1 MYESVHLLLR
11 RPCRHAPTAGAS
23 SVHVYVHYACGCVC
37 VRSDDVSSQE
47 ALDYHEALANN
58 IIQELLHRARLKAD
72 QLTSRS
78 TAERDADAAAAHTL
92 TSSESV
98 AEVSKTNKV
107 NIQLEG
113 VTLPCGGA
121 HCVLGIVYRRCS
133 LNVHG
138 VQFI

>member
-1 MYESVHLLLR
+1 MRRLQAFPVCTYTHTSHAAVSV
-11 RPCRHAPTAGAS
+11 C
-23 SVHVYVHYACGCVC
+23 
-37 VRSDDVSSQE
+37 SDDVSSQE

-78 TAERDADAAAAHTL
+78 AAERDSDAAAVHTL
-92 TSSESV
+92 TSSQSA
-98 AEVSKTNKV
+98 AEVSNKSKV

-133 LNVHG
+133 LHADG
-138 VQFI
+138 VQEIQFN

>member
-1 MYESVHLLLR
+1 M
-11 RPCRHAPTAGAS
+11 
-23 SVHVYVHYACGCVC
+23 HVYVHYACGCVC

-78 TAERDADAAAAHTL
+78 TAERDGDAAAVHTL
-92 TSSESV
+92 TSSESA
-98 AEVSKTNKV
+98 AEVSNKSKV
-107 NIQLEG
+107 NIQLDG

-121 HCVLGIVYRRCS
+121 HCVRGIVYRRCS
-133 LNVHG
+133 LHADG
-138 VQFI
+138 VQ